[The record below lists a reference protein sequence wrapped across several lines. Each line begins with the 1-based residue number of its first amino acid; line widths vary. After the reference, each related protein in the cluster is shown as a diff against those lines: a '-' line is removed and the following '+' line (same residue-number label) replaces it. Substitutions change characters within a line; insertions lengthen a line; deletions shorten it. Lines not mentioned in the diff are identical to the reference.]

1 MGNNDQGSCFCVI
14 GIIIIVMT
22 FVIWFNFF
30 FLIIGVGFIMGGICL
45 SQQKV
50 KKAAYSSPTPSY
62 QAQPVVQQSAP
73 VASVPAR
80 QIEPPQPEI
89 FEPETHKFCPHCG
102 SPATEN
108 ICQTCGSK
116 ID

>member
-1 MGNNDQGSCFCVI
+1 MASDDQGPCFIVI

-22 FVIWFNFF
+22 FVIWWNIF

-50 KKAAYSSPTPSY
+50 KKTAFISQSPSN
-62 QAQPVVQQSAP
+62 QPQPAVQQTAP
-73 VASVPAR
+73 STPAPP
-80 QIEPPQPEI
+80 PPQPVK
-89 FEPETHKFCPHCG
+89 EPEKAKFCPHCG

-108 ICQTCGSK
+108 FCKSCGVK